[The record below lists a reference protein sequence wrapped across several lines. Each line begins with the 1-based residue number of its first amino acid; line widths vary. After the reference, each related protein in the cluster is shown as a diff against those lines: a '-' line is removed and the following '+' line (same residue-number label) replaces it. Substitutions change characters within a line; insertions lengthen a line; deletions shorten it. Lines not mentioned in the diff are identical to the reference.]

1 MLSIKTAKE
10 LEVKSEE
17 IARRQVEVQR
27 DLGKAEPA
35 LIAAQE
41 SVSGISKDNLN
52 ELRALASPPANVKLA
67 LEPVVAMIS
76 NVAKKAEW
84 AEIRLWLRKDTFI
97 PSILHFDK
105 DAMSPA
111 VKKFIQVNYLQ
122 KKDEF
127 VVEKIF
133 KASRA
138 AGPLA
143 LWVQSIVEYAD
154 IFERIQPL
162 RNEVAALTEEE
173 NSMKQEMVRLEEL
186 VRELEM
192 NIA

>member
-1 MLSIKTAKE
+1 
-10 LEVKSEE
+10 
-17 IARRQVEVQR
+17 
-27 DLGKAEPA
+27 
-35 LIAAQE
+35 
-41 SVSGISKDNLN
+41 
-52 ELRALASPPANVKLA
+52 
-67 LEPVVAMIS
+67 MIS

-122 KKDEF
+122 KKEEF